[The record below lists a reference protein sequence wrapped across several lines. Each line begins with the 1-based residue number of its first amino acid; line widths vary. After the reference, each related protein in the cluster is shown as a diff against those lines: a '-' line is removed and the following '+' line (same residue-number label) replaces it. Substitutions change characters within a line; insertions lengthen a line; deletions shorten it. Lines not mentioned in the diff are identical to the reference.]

1 MNHSNCIKT
10 LKTFFHI
17 WAFLDLLRNISA
29 KKFSKTKVA
38 KKSVKDFLA
47 TEVDQICKKE
57 KKAKKEKQLFQ
68 GYFFLTESFRFLQ
81 PFTACFA
88 PTGFPFSWLQHHNL
102 KCTFSV
108 THELWTFLV
117 KKREEEQSP
126 AMGRIRIHDLLI
138 TRHMLCHWATSK
150 AVYLALIWF
159 NLCYGK

>member
-1 MNHSNCIKT
+1 MNHSNCI
-10 LKTFFHI
+10 KTFFHI

-57 KKAKKEKQLFQ
+57 KKQKKKQLFQ

-81 PFTACFA
+81 PFWASFA
-88 PTGFPFSWLQHHNL
+88 PTRFPFSWLQHHNL

-117 KKREEEQSP
+117 KKRE
-126 AMGRIRIHDLLI
+126 DLW
-138 TRHMLCHWATSK
+138 WAGFEPMTSWLQGICS
-150 AVYLALIWF
+150 ATEPRQRLSIW
-159 NLCYGK
+159 L